1 MVGSA
6 KKEGRKNVN
15 AVFAILFFSFGF
27 LDLGEPWVC
36 VDIVSAP
43 CGRTD
48 VDFVY
53 RETYCIDFLRFEV
66 VLNGAGI
73 DQKRADNGR

>member
-15 AVFAILFFSFGF
+15 TLFVILFFAFSFP
-27 LDLGEPWVC
+27 DLGKSLVC
-36 VDIVSAP
+36 VDITSAP

-53 RETYCIDFLRFEV
+53 RETYCFDFTRWELTLE
-66 VLNGAGI
+66 GSGI
-73 DQKRADNGR
+73 DQKRADDGR

>member
-6 KKEGRKNVN
+6 KKEGRKNVD

-27 LDLGEPWVC
+27 LDLGEPLVC

-43 CGRTD
+43 CGRTG

-53 RETYCIDFLRFEV
+53 RETYGFNFLRFE
-66 VLNGAGI
+66 LTLEGSGI